1 MQECLKGVKSL
12 EHALALVDPRLA
24 SFWRSGGPIFWA
36 GDFGRQEVTSRLGS
50 HCVVQEND
58 LVQMEG
64 WRGCWLLQRGMS

>member
-1 MQECLKGVKSL
+1 MRWRSSI
-12 EHALALVDPRLA
+12 HALRP
-24 SFWRSGGPIFWA
+24 SGGLAAPIFWA

-64 WRGCWLLQRGMS
+64 LLLQRDELS